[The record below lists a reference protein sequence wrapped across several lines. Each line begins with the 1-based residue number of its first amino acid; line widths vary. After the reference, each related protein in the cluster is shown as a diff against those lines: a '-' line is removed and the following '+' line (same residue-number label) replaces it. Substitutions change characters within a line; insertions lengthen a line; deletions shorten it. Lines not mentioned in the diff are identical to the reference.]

1 MAASC
6 SMTKRKMSSV
16 SDVNVVGLTYVEQRE
31 LGDPLEER
39 CGFRLASVQSRP
51 RAAHGFVVVHIQ
63 FAVVLVQR

>member
-1 MAASC
+1 
-6 SMTKRKMSSV
+6 MTKRKMSSV

-39 CGFRLASVQSRP
+39 RGFRLASVQCP